1 MAHLAEVQYEGGV
14 WVLPVHLRVE
24 EDDLPG
30 AHHDVQLLPTVP
42 PTTVG
47 SITTTGTLPE
57 TLSLHAY
64 KKNAIDW
71 AKNYVQLQEVDGS
84 GKKNHGYKSHFYS
97 LKNILAVV
105 KLNFGTDKNNF
116 KYFKLT

>member
-84 GKKNHGYKSHFYS
+84 GLIKKIMDTNPNQFLQFKKYS
-97 LKNILAVV
+97 CSSQTKFCHRQ
-105 KLNFGTDKNNF
+105 K
-116 KYFKLT
+116 

>member
-24 EDDLPG
+24 KDDLPG

-84 GKKNHGYKSHFYS
+84 GLIKKKSWIQIPINFYS
-97 LKNILAVV
+97 LKNILAVQ
-105 KLNFGTDKNNF
+105 K
-116 KYFKLT
+116 

>member
-84 GKKNHGYKSHFYS
+84 GKKIMDTNPNQFLQLKKYS
-97 LKNILAVV
+97 CSSQTKFWQRQ
-105 KLNFGTDKNNF
+105 K
-116 KYFKLT
+116 